1 MANQSI
7 LISKDIIHKVLGNS
21 ADVNSDEYDME
32 VSEAESVRKPLI
44 EEVIRVTE
52 MLEEFSLYLEFGEK
66 IMKSVSKRS
75 QLLCW

>member
-1 MANQSI
+1 MLANQSI

-75 QLLCW
+75 QLLC

>member
-75 QLLCW
+75 QLLR

>member
-75 QLLCW
+75 QLLC

>member
-7 LISKDIIHKVLGNS
+7 LISKDIIHKVLRNS

-75 QLLCW
+75 QLLC